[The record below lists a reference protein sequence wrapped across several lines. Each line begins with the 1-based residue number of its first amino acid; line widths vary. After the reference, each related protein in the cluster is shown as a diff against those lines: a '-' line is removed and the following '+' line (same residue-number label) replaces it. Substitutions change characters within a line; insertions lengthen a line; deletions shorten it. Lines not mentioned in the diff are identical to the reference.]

1 MRRDYDEVFHS
12 VNTAMNS
19 DNHIQWKNMASILN
33 MLLIGV
39 KKKISSNGQINP
51 RQPDRH
57 EEIKNQPIPMRP
69 EFRQQ

>member
-33 MLLIGV
+33 MLLIEV
-39 KKKISSNGQINP
+39 KKKISNNIQINP
-51 RQPDRH
+51 RQPERH
-57 EEIKNQPIPMRP
+57 EEIKKQPVPMKP
-69 EFRQQ
+69 GFRQQ